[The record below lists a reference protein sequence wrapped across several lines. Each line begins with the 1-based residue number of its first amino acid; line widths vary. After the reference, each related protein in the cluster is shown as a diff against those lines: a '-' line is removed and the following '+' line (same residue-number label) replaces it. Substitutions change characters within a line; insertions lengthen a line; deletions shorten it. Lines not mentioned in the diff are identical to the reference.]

1 MKKIIVYISLL
12 AAAISLLSCGE
23 DKLTERQTIIGLG
36 GDDEVK
42 NQIDEWIDAA
52 YTKPYN
58 MTVKYRWDR
67 SEADNTHT
75 FVPVREELVIP
86 VMSAIKQAWIVPFE
100 TLGGGKFIKNLSP
113 KMFVLVGSAKYTNGS
128 IVTGEAEGG
137 RKIVIYRLNWYNT
150 GDIDILQSMLKTV
163 HHEFA
168 HTMHAVT
175 KYPQEYE
182 MITKGSYT
190 SEWTNQSYVNA
201 LKHGYI
207 SSYAMASANE
217 DFAEMIAR
225 ICVYGREAF
234 DAQVAQ
240 ASAYYTDPVEGKGLE
255 YDPAAALRSKEAI
268 IINYLK
274 TVWGINFYDQID
286 GAEGGEIPDSEKGL
300 VTWVQEA
307 IAEIR
312 ANTNN

>member
-1 MKKIIVYISLL
+1 MKRIIIYISLL
-12 AAAISLLSCGE
+12 TVALCTLSCSD
-23 DKLTERQTIIGLG
+23 DKITERGEIIGLG
-36 GDDEVK
+36 GDDEVQ
-42 NQIDEWIDAA
+42 NDIDKWIYSA
-52 YTKPYN
+52 YTEPYN

-75 FVPVREELVIP
+75 YVPVNEELVIP
-86 VMSAIKQAWIVPFE
+86 VMTAIKAAWILPYE
-100 TLGGGKFIKNLSP
+100 KLGGESFIKNLSP
-113 KMFVLVGSAKYTNGS
+113 KMFVLVGSAKYSNGA

-150 GDIDILQSMLKTV
+150 GDVDILQSMLKTV

-175 KYPQEYE
+175 KYPEEYE
-182 MITKGSYT
+182 KITKGLYT

-201 LKHGYI
+201 LKHGFI
-207 SSYAMASANE
+207 STYAMASANE

-240 ASAYYTDPVEGKGLE
+240 AAAYYADPTQGKGLE
-255 YDPAAALRSKEAI
+255 YDPAAALRSKESI

-274 TVWGINFYDQID
+274 SVWGINFYDQIEVEP
-286 GAEGGEIPDSEKGL
+286 GQEMPESQKGL
-300 VTWVQEA
+300 VTLVQEA
-307 IAEIR
+307 IAEIK